1 MNSDFRPYM
10 LVGLAVSI
18 GGLIYAANKWN
29 SYAAIAIFVLAS
41 VACIFLIVRKRV
53 HKSGKP
59 VKGVNHAKLAQMDLL
74 ASAGWIKDNL
84 RGHDKVVDDV
94 VDTIQQELSLA
105 HSGKVLS
112 AFLLAGPTGT
122 GKTFL
127 AQLVAQA
134 LYPDSEPVLLR
145 MNQLKHADDVF
156 TLIGAPP
163 GRAGYEMGGS
173 LTNPV
178 IQNPYRVV
186 IFDELD
192 KCHPDLR
199 DCLYDILDTAQ
210 CREKSTGKTVDFS
223 GCVFF
228 GTCNAGVE
236 ELRAVLK
243 QNDTE
248 DVRANKMR
256 DALAGA
262 SGFDKAF
269 LARWTRV
276 EMMDELKPL
285 NVAEVALLQ
294 LRRYWQDFGIELTYV
309 APQLLLDAVEKNEEF
324 RAYGVRQLSTYI
336 RRQTNQAISHAR
348 QTQVKQVHL
357 EVSPA
362 GDLMV
367 KPVGMVGATSHNS
380 VFGLK

>member
-1 MNSDFRPYM
+1 MV
-10 LVGLAVSI
+10 VGLAITI
-18 GGLIYAANKWN
+18 GGLIYAANKSN
-29 SYAAIAIFVLAS
+29 PYFAIAIFIAAS
-41 VACIFLIVRKRV
+41 AACIFLIIRERIRA
-53 HKSGKP
+53 SGKP
-59 VKGVNHAKLAQMDLL
+59 VKGVNYAKLSQIDLL
-74 ASAGWIKDNL
+74 ASANWIKENL
-84 RGHDKVVDDV
+84 RGHDRVVDNL
-94 VDTIQQELSLA
+94 VDTIQQELSL
-105 HSGKVLS
+105 SNPGKILS
-112 AFLLAGPTGT
+112 SFLLVGPTGT

-134 LYPDSEPVLLR
+134 LYPDSQPVLLR

-173 LTNPV
+173 LTRPV
-178 IQNPYRVV
+178 IENPYRVV

-192 KCHPDLR
+192 KCHPDLL

-228 GTCNAGVE
+228 GTCNSGVE
-236 ELRAVLK
+236 QLRAVLK

-248 DVRANKMR
+248 DVRANKIR

-262 SGFDKAF
+262 SSFEKSF
-269 LARWTRV
+269 LARWSRV

-324 RAYGVRQLSTYI
+324 RAYGVRQLSAYI
-336 RRQTNQAISHAR
+336 RRHTNQAISQARHAKI
-348 QTQVKQVHL
+348 TQVHL
-357 EVSPA
+357 DVSPA
-362 GDLMV
+362 GDVMI
-367 KPVGMVGATSHNS
+367 KPVGAVAR
-380 VFGLK
+380 

>member
-1 MNSDFRPYM
+1 MTSESRAYM
-10 LVGLAVSI
+10 AVGLAI
-18 GGLIYAANKWN
+18 TLGGLIYAANKWTP
-29 SYAAIAIFVLAS
+29 YAVIAIFVAAF
-41 VACIFLIVRKRV
+41 VACIVLVVRQRLLAR
-53 HKSGKP
+53 GKP
-59 VKGVNHAKLAQMDLL
+59 DKGVNYGKLARINLL
-74 ASAGWIKDNL
+74 TSAAWIKENL
-84 RGHDKVVDDV
+84 RGHDRVVDDL
-94 VDTIQQELSLA
+94 VDTIQQELSLS
-105 HSGKVLS
+105 HPGKVLS
-112 AFLLAGPTGT
+112 SFLLIGPTGT

-134 LYPDSEPVLLR
+134 LYPDSEPLLLR

-156 TLIGAPP
+156 TLIGSPP

-173 LTNPV
+173 LTRPV
-178 IQNPYRVV
+178 IENPYRVV

-192 KCHPDLR
+192 KCHPDLL

-228 GTCNAGVE
+228 GTCNSGVE
-236 ELRAVLK
+236 QVRAALK

-248 DVRANKMR
+248 DVRATKIR
-256 DALAGA
+256 DALVGT
-262 SGFDKAF
+262 SSFEKSF

-294 LRRYWQDFGIELTYV
+294 LRRYWMDFGIELTYV

-324 RAYGVRQLSTYI
+324 RAYGVRQLSAYI
-336 RRQTNQAISHAR
+336 RRQTNQAISQARHAKV
-348 QTQVKQVHL
+348 TQVHL
-357 EVSPA
+357 DVSPA

-367 KPVGMVGATSHNS
+367 KPVGTAAPR
-380 VFGLK
+380 

>member
-1 MNSDFRPYM
+1 MM
-10 LVGLAVSI
+10 VGLAVTAGSM
-18 GGLIYAANKWN
+18 IYAANKWN
-29 SYAAIAIFVLAS
+29 TYASIAIFVAAS
-41 VACIFLIVRKRV
+41 VACIFLIVRHRFP
-53 HKSGKP
+53 SSRKP
-59 VKGVNHAKLAQMDLL
+59 VKGVNHAKLAQIDLL
-74 ASAGWIKDNL
+74 ASAGWIKENL
-84 RGHDKVVDDV
+84 RGHDSVVDDI
-94 VDTIQQELSLA
+94 VDTIQQELSL
-105 HSGKVLS
+105 SQPGKVLS
-112 AFLLAGPTGT
+112 SFLLVGPTGT

-127 AQLVAQA
+127 AQLVAKA
-134 LYPDSEPVLLR
+134 LYPDSEPLLLR

-163 GRAGYEMGGS
+163 GRGGYEQGGA
-173 LTNPV
+173 LTHSV
-178 IQNPYRVV
+178 IQNPYHVV

-192 KCHPDLR
+192 KCHPDLY

-210 CREKSTGKTVDFS
+210 CREKSSGKTVDFS

-228 GTCNAGVE
+228 GTCNSGVE
-236 ELRAVLK
+236 QLRAVLK

-248 DVRANKMR
+248 DTRANKIR

-262 SGFDKAF
+262 SAFEKPF

-276 EMMDELKPL
+276 VMMDELKPL

-324 RAYGVRQLSTYI
+324 RAYGVRQMSAYI
-336 RRQTNQAISHAR
+336 RRQTNQSISQARHAKF
-348 QTQVKQVHL
+348 TKVHL
-357 EVSPA
+357 DVSPA

-367 KPVGMVGATSHNS
+367 KSDGKVAAR
-380 VFGLK
+380 

>member
-1 MNSDFRPYM
+1 MM
-10 LVGLAVSI
+10 VGLAVTAGS
-18 GGLIYAANKWN
+18 LIYAANKW
-29 SYAAIAIFVLAS
+29 SPYAAAAIFVASS
-41 VACIFLIVRKRV
+41 VACGIFIVRHKRGV
-53 HKSGKP
+53 SGKP
-59 VKGVNHAKLAQMDLL
+59 VKGIDYAKLARIDLL
-74 ASAGWIKDNL
+74 SSAGWIKENL
-84 RGHDKVVDDV
+84 RGHDRVVDDL
-94 VDTIQQELSLA
+94 VDTIQQELSL
-105 HSGKVLS
+105 SNPGRVLS
-112 AFLLAGPTGT
+112 SFLLLGPTGT

-134 LYPDSEPVLLR
+134 LYPDSEPLLLR

-156 TLIGAPP
+156 TLIGSPP

-173 LTNPV
+173 LTRPV

-192 KCHPDLR
+192 KCHPDLY

-210 CREKSTGKTVDFS
+210 CREKSSGKTVDFS

-228 GTCNAGVE
+228 GTCNSGVE
-236 ELRAVLK
+236 QVRAVLK

-248 DVRANKMR
+248 EVRATKIR
-256 DALAGA
+256 DALACTT
-262 SGFDKAF
+262 SFQKAF

-276 EMMDELKPL
+276 EMMDELKSL

-324 RAYGVRQLSTYI
+324 RAYGVRQLSAYI
-336 RRQTNQAISHAR
+336 RRQTNQAISQARHAKI
-348 QTQVKQVHL
+348 TQVHL
-357 EVSPA
+357 DVSPA
-362 GDLMV
+362 GDIMV
-367 KPVGMVGATSHNS
+367 KPVGTVA
-380 VFGLK
+380 VR

>member
-1 MNSDFRPYM
+1 MNSGYKAYM
-10 LVGLAVSI
+10 MVGFAVSL

-29 SYAAIAIFVLAS
+29 SLAVLAIFVAAL
-41 VACIFLIVRKRV
+41 VTCIVVMVLNRRRK
-53 HKSGKP
+53 SEKP
-59 VKGVNHAKLAQMDLL
+59 DKGVNYQKLAKIDLL
-74 ASAGWIKDNL
+74 SSAGWIKENL
-84 RGHDKVVDDV
+84 RGHDRVVDDL
-94 VDTIQQELSLA
+94 VDTIQQELTLS
-105 HSGKVLS
+105 SPGRVLS
-112 AFLLAGPTGT
+112 SFLLIGPTGT

-173 LTNPV
+173 LTRPV
-178 IQNPYRVV
+178 SENPYRVV
-186 IFDELD
+186 VFDELD
-192 KCHPDLR
+192 KCHPDLY

-210 CREKSTGKTVDFS
+210 SREKSSGKTVDFS

-228 GTCNAGVE
+228 GTCNSGVE
-236 ELRAVLK
+236 QVRAVLK

-248 DVRANKMR
+248 DVRANKIR
-256 DALAGA
+256 DALAGSTSFA
-262 SGFDKAF
+262 KPF

-324 RAYGVRQLSTYI
+324 RAYGVRQLSAYI
-336 RRQTNQAISHAR
+336 RRQTNQAISQARHAKITR
-348 QTQVKQVHL
+348 VHL
-357 EVSPA
+357 DVSPA
-362 GDLMV
+362 GDIMV
-367 KPVGMVGATSHNS
+367 KSDGIAAVR
-380 VFGLK
+380 